1 MTDSSPSARHRLYQ
15 LFDQA
20 LDLDG
25 GEREAFLDKLGVEDP
40 RLRAEVEALVAVAAS
55 DEQSTGALLSGGYP
69 AEDLIG
75 REFGRFRLVEFIGAG
90 GMGIVFRAERSDG
103 VRQSVAVKLLASQL
117 ALAGQARFQRE
128 AQLLAR
134 LEHPAVARLID
145 AGIESGRGW
154 IALEFIQGRPIDE
167 YCATNHLTIRD
178 RVRLLVQLVDAVS
191 AAHRML
197 VVHRD
202 IKPANVLV
210 NADGMPKLIDF
221 GIAAA
226 LLDAGAAH
234 PPTMDIGRL
243 FTPNYAAPEQVRGD
257 PVTVATDVFGLGALG
272 YRLLTGQVPYSEATG
287 AIDYALAI
295 TRNDVDPP
303 SRAAHAAGADVRDA
317 QQLRG
322 DLDAILQ
329 KALDRDPERRY
340 ASAADLRSDLLRYLD
355 DMPVVARAPSVAYRI
370 GKFTRRNTLA
380 VGLGGALA
388 VGLLVGAILYAQQ
401 ARTVAE
407 ARSMAA
413 RRGEFLETMLKSAD
427 PHWGSKDITVA
438 QLLDKAAQQ
447 LDQQLSQ
454 EPLVEASMLGLVAGT
469 YEGLGRFQEALEA
482 NTRQLALLR
491 GHAGRAVD
499 IAAALTTRG
508 ELLIDSGKTAE
519 AEAPL
524 REAVRLVGG
533 KSGST
538 KAMADALAQ
547 LGVVLTNTAREKEAE
562 VIYHS
567 AIDLYQKGG
576 DASASSAGYALGD
589 LSVLL
594 GNEGRYAEAA
604 AASRD
609 AMARLKKILPADHP
623 DLLAVQLN
631 YASALANLHQ
641 AGAAEPLF
649 REIVAA
655 RTRVLGPEHKDT
667 LIAEYELADDLSEQH
682 RDTEAAVVNRSVAE
696 ALTRTLGSENPWT
709 LAAWS
714 AYGNAACRSGLGT
727 DGLLALRRVQDSR
740 NKVYG
745 IGDWH
750 TLSTVLSIGNCL
762 TAMQRYA
769 EAEPLLLHAVSA
781 LEKERG
787 ASFHRTQS
795 GYQSLVDLYAALG
808 RGDDAAR
815 WKSKLIPP

>member
-1 MTDSSPSARHRLYQ
+1 MTDPSAVSRHRLYL

-20 LDLDG
+20 LDLDTAA
-25 GEREAFLDKLGVEDP
+25 RAAFLEQIGSESAA
-40 RLRAEVEALVAVAAS
+40 LRAEVEALIAVAVS
-55 DEQSTGALLSGGYP
+55 DPQSTGALLSGGHP

-75 REFGRFRLVEFIGAG
+75 REFGRFRLVELIGAG
-90 GMGIVFRAERSDG
+90 GMGIVFRAERTDG

-145 AGIESGRGW
+145 AGVESGRGW
-154 IALEFIQGRPIDE
+154 IALEFIEGRPIDE
-167 YCATNHLTIRD
+167 YCTANALTIRA

-210 NADGMPKLIDF
+210 NAEGMPKLIDF

-226 LLDAGAAH
+226 LLDAASAH

-243 FTPNYAAPEQVRGD
+243 FTPNYAAPEQVKGD
-257 PVTVATDVFGLGALG
+257 PITVATDVYGLGALG
-272 YRLLTGQVPYSEATG
+272 YRLLTGRVPYSEATG

-295 TRNDVDPP
+295 NRRDVEQP
-303 SRAAHAAGADVRDA
+303 SRCALAAGCDSREV

-329 KALDRDPERRY
+329 KALDRDPQRRY
-340 ASAADLRSDLLRYLD
+340 ASAADLRADLLRYLD
-355 DMPVVARAPSVAYRI
+355 DLPVAARAPSVLYRVR
-370 GKFTRRNTLA
+370 KFTRRNALA
-380 VGLGGALA
+380 VGLGAALA
-388 VGLLVGAILYAQQ
+388 LGLLVGVFLYAHQT
-401 ARTVAE
+401 RSVAE

-447 LDQQLSQ
+447 LDRQLSR

-469 YEGLGRFQEALEA
+469 YEGLGRFTEALDA
-482 NTRQLALLR
+482 STRQLVLLR
-491 GHAGRAVD
+491 SHQGSALD
-499 IAAALTTRG
+499 LAAALTTRG
-508 ELLIDSGKTAE
+508 ELLLESGATAE

-524 REAVRLVGG
+524 REAV
-533 KSGST
+533 
-538 KAMADALAQ
+538 ALASRQRGAAKTLAGGLTQ
-547 LGVVLTNTAREKEAE
+547 LGIVLTNTAREKEAE
-562 VIYHS
+562 AVYHS
-567 AIDLYQKGG
+567 AADLYRQGG
-576 DASASSAGYALGD
+576 EPLAYSAGFPLGN

-604 AASRD
+604 VTARE
-609 AMARLKKILPADHP
+609 AMAALKKVLPADHP
-623 DLLAVQLN
+623 DLLAVQMN
-631 YASALANLHQ
+631 YASTLANLHQ

-649 REIVAA
+649 RDLIAA

-667 LIAEYELADDLSEQH
+667 LIAQYELADDLAEQH
-682 RDTEAAVVNRSVAE
+682 RDAEAADVSRPVAE
-696 ALTRTLGSENPWT
+696 TLSRTLGSDNPWT
-709 LAAWS
+709 LAAWGV
-714 AYGNAACRSGLGT
+714 YGNAACRSGLGAA
-727 DGLLALRRVQDSR
+727 GLQALRRVQESR
-740 NKVYG
+740 TKVYG
-745 IGDWH
+745 ATDWH
-750 TLSTVLSIGNCL
+750 TLSTDLSIGNCVA
-762 TAMQRYA
+762 AMHRYA
-769 EAEPLLLHAVSA
+769 EAEPMLLTTVAA
-781 LEKERG
+781 LERERG
-787 ASFHRTQS
+787 PTFHRTQF
-795 GYQSLVDLYAALG
+795 GYQSLVDLYVGLG
-808 RGDDAAR
+808 RSADAAR
-815 WKSKLIPP
+815 WKSKLLPP